1 MVGPAFLVNLSL
13 RVKQA
18 LEWEGKLVRGIAW
31 ESWDL
36 QGAHYDWNLK
46 WQRNCGR
53 QTDCRV
59 RHQRGQGT
67 KVLARCWS
75 RDIPG
80 STYSCISRLEACYLL
95 LTGVKNSEWRGIWW
109 RKTGRDLG
117 PVILNHFCLAN
128 SYFSLNFFF
137 FSSHREKIKLDNSI
151 TKPVNLLFIKNIS
164 EQSARFYQTSPN
176 WTNFSSI

>member
-1 MVGPAFLVNLSL
+1 MGGKISKRNSL
-13 RVKQA
+13 RILGPSRSSLW
-18 LEWEGKLVRGIAW
+18 LEPKVTEELWK
-31 ESWDL
+31 
-36 QGAHYDWNLK
+36 K
-46 WQRNCGR
+46 
-53 QTDCRV
+53 TDCRV

-80 STYSCISRLEACYLL
+80 STYSCISRPEACYLL

-117 PVILNHFCLAN
+117 PVILNHFCLAH

-137 FSSHREKIKLDNSI
+137 FF
-151 TKPVNLLFIKNIS
+151 LLSQGKNKTG
-164 EQSARFYQTSPN
+164 QFYNKACEPSVHQKHF
-176 WTNFSSI
+176 WTER